1 MSIAKKE
8 GKEQLLRLENISVNF
23 GGVHAL
29 KDVSLS
35 FDEGE
40 IVALMG
46 PNGAGKSTVLKA
58 IFGLV
63 KPSQGKVLWHE
74 QEIKP
79 IPHEVVKLGISFV
92 PQGRRVFKYLTVKEN
107 LELGGVTIKDR
118 YILKERIEEV
128 LNLFPALR
136 EKLGE
141 STGNLSGGQQQMVA
155 IARGL
160 ITDPK
165 ILLLDEPSLGLSP
178 KIVGEVFQKIKE
190 INEKRKMAIVV
201 VEHNLKSLLPITNR
215 AYILDKGTLV
225 HTGIGLEILKDNIL
239 EKVFLAKI

>member
-1 MSIAKKE
+1 MQKKE

-63 KPSQGKVLWHE
+63 KTVSGKVLWHE

-79 IPHEVVKLGISFV
+79 VSYEVVKMGISFV
-92 PQGRRVFKYLTVKEN
+92 PQGRRVFRYLTVKEN
-107 LELGGVTIKDR
+107 LELGGITIKSKA
-118 YILKERIEEV
+118 ILKERIAEV
-128 LNLFPALR
+128 LVLFPALK
-136 EKLGE
+136 EKLNE
-141 STGNLSGGQQQMVA
+141 QTGNLSGGQQQMVA

-165 ILLLDEPSLGLSP
+165 ILLLDEPSLGLAP
-178 KIVGEVFQKIKE
+178 KIVKEVFEKIRE
-190 INEKRKMAIVV
+190 INEKRKMAIVI
-201 VEHNLKSLLPITNR
+201 VEHNIKSILAITDK
-215 AYILDKGTLV
+215 AYILDKGVLV
-225 HTGIGLEILKDNIL
+225 HTGVGAEILKDNIL
-239 EKVFLAKI
+239 EKVFLAKV

>member
-1 MSIAKKE
+1 MKMVKDK
-8 GKEQLLRLENISVNF
+8 KEQLLRLENISVDF

-29 KDVSLS
+29 KNISLS

-63 KPSQGKVLWHE
+63 EFSQGKVFWHE

-79 IPHEVVKLGISFV
+79 VPHEIVKLGISFV

-107 LELGGVTIKDR
+107 LELGGVTIKNKN
-118 YILKERIEEV
+118 ILRERIREV
-128 LNLFPALR
+128 LELFPALKVKMT
-136 EKLGE
+136 EK
-141 STGNLSGGQQQMVA
+141 TGNLSGGQQQMVA

-165 ILLLDEPSLGLSP
+165 ILLLDEPSLGLAP
-178 KIVGEVFQKIKE
+178 KIVAEVFQKIKE
-190 INEKRKMAIVV
+190 INEKRKMAIVI
-201 VEHNLKSLLPITNR
+201 VEHNIKSLLPITNR
-215 AYILDKGTLV
+215 AYILDKGVLV
-225 HTGIGLEILKDNIL
+225 HTGVGAEILKDNIL